1 MLQEDKLEPSE
12 QLGDLL
18 KQAGDADA
26 ALKCYRS
33 SGATTKVIE
42 GEVNHKHQ
50 SCPVTHTG
58 LSHLAQPTDSHAC
71 VVSYVLHLP
80 LSYLHV
86 LLQDYHGQLQYYHG
100 QHESM
105 SSISQRHCNTDWT
118 NWPPSCFVCNTK
130 IGWTA
135 SVAGNVWS
143 NLSLGDDIVFIGS
156 TES

>member
-58 LSHLAQPTDSHAC
+58 LSHLAQPIDSHAC
-71 VVSYVLHLP
+71 VVSYVLLAFALELP
-80 LSYLHV
+80 TCSAAILS
-86 LLQDYHGQLQYYHG
+86 
-100 QHESM
+100 
-105 SSISQRHCNTDWT
+105 
-118 NWPPSCFVCNTK
+118 
-130 IGWTA
+130 WTA
-135 SVAGNVWS
+135 AI
-143 NLSLGDDIVFIGS
+143 LSWTARVNEQHQS
-156 TES
+156 TPLQH